1 MIPLKPMSIS
11 RLAFAL
17 CVLAAFSACTHLY
30 PFHRAKPA
38 PTAAA
43 QAAPSTPV
51 VRSRTTPA
59 GLVLEIKETP
69 DPVRLGETRQLQV
82 TLTLRNNGKRAA
94 NFKFPSGQEI
104 EILLRDPE
112 TGKAITSWS
121 TDRTF
126 DAQPRFV
133 VLNSKERL
141 EFSEPIATR
150 DLKAG
155 KTYSLEAYFVGY
167 DGQLR
172 VSRPV
177 IPQP

>member
-1 MIPLKPMSIS
+1 MSIS
-11 RLAFAL
+11 RPLFAL
-17 CVLAAFSACTHLY
+17 CLLAACTSCARLN
-30 PFHRAKPA
+30 PFHRAQPA

-43 QAAPSTPV
+43 ALESAPQTPV
-51 VRSRTTPA
+51 IGSRTTPR

-69 DPVRLGETRQLQV
+69 DPVKLGETRQMQV
-82 TLTLRNNGKRAA
+82 TLTLRNNGKRTA

-104 EILLRDPE
+104 EIVIRDPE

-121 TDRTF
+121 TDQTF

-155 KTYSLEAYFVGY
+155 KKYTLEAYFIGY
-167 DGQLR
+167 DQELR

>member
-1 MIPLKPMSIS
+1 MIRPL
-11 RLAFAL
+11 FAL
-17 CVLAAFSACTHLY
+17 CLLAAFTSCARMN
-30 PFHRAKPA
+30 PFHRAPPA
-38 PTAAA
+38 PTAEAEAA
-43 QAAPSTPV
+43 RPTPV
-51 VRSRTTPA
+51 IGSRTTPR
-59 GLVLEIKETP
+59 GLVFEITASP
-69 DPVRLGETRQLQV
+69 DPVKLGETRQMQV
-82 TLTLRNNGKRAA
+82 TLTLRNTGKRAA

-104 EILLRDPE
+104 EILIRDPE

-121 TDRTF
+121 TDHTF

-155 KTYSLEAYFVGY
+155 KKYSLEAYFIGY
-167 DGQLR
+167 DQELR

>member
-1 MIPLKPMSIS
+1 MIRPL
-11 RLAFAL
+11 FAL
-17 CVLAAFSACTHLY
+17 CLLAAFTSCARMN
-30 PFHRAKPA
+30 PFHRAQPA
-38 PTAAA
+38 PTADAA
-43 QAAPSTPV
+43 AAPQTAV
-51 VRSRTTPA
+51 VGSRTTPR
-59 GLVLEIKETP
+59 GLVLEITAMP
-69 DPVRLGETRQLQV
+69 DPVKLGETRQMQV
-82 TLTLRNNGKRAA
+82 TLTLRNTGKRAA

-104 EILLRDPE
+104 EILIRDPE

-121 TDRTF
+121 TDHTF

-155 KTYSLEAYFVGY
+155 RKYSLEAYLIGY
-167 DGQLR
+167 DAELR

>member
-1 MIPLKPMSIS
+1 MN
-11 RLAFAL
+11 
-17 CVLAAFSACTHLY
+17 
-30 PFHRAKPA
+30 PFHRAQPA

-43 QAAPSTPV
+43 ESAPQSAV
-51 VRSRTTPA
+51 IGSRTTPR
-59 GLVLEIKETP
+59 GLVFEIKATP
-69 DPVRLGETRQLQV
+69 DPLKLGEARQLQV

-104 EILLRDPE
+104 EILIRDPE
-112 TGKAITSWS
+112 TGKALTSWS
-121 TDRTF
+121 TDHTF

-150 DLKAG
+150 DMKAG
-155 KTYSLEAYFVGY
+155 KKYCLEAYFIGY
-167 DGQLR
+167 DEELR

>member
-1 MIPLKPMSIS
+1 MIRPL
-11 RLAFAL
+11 FAL
-17 CVLAAFSACTHLY
+17 CLLAALTSCTRMN
-30 PFHRAKPA
+30 PFHRAQPA
-38 PTAAA
+38 PTADAE
-43 QAAPSTPV
+43 AAPQTAV
-51 VRSRTTPA
+51 VGRRTTPR
-59 GLVLEIKETP
+59 GLVFEITATP
-69 DPVRLGETRQLQV
+69 DPVKLGETRQMQV
-82 TLTLRNNGKRAA
+82 TLTLRNTGKRAA

-112 TGKAITSWS
+112 TGKAITAWS
-121 TDRTF
+121 TDHTF

-155 KTYSLEAYFVGY
+155 RKYSLEAYLIGY
-167 DGQLR
+167 DEELR